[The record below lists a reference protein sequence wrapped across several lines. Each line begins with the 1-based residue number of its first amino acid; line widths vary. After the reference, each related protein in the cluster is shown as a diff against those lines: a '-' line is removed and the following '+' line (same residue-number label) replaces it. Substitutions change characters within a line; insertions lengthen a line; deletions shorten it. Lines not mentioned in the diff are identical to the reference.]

1 MAETISHPLNKS
13 PCFSMTNEI
22 IEFILQGYDPS
33 LDVEWLYQ
41 ELHQWIFSNIISK
54 WDMICKKPTK
64 LFSMFTGYH
73 ASKHLIKN
81 LFTSQGITEKKMKAF
96 FSLNQED
103 SEKLVHNLVSE
114 FLKVRF
120 PILLALNKI
129 DCPDSKKNIEK
140 FEKFKD
146 MTMVPVSAKSECFLQ
161 KLKKNGLIEYHGGDS
176 KFSVINKNDN
186 SKENEDSVFDVSEVT
201 QNSELEIAKG
211 LKKTVLEPF
220 GSTGVLKA
228 VSSAVHLRP
237 PNFAFPVQSLDSL
250 ESIGSQPH
258 PAVLRDCVVLKK
270 NTTVGKLF
278 NVLCHPPTSLLA
290 GEYVRAECLDN
301 TGKKKVMHKDEIIDE
316 SNQIVKIMS
325 TKKASAPSKSRS

>member
-1 MAETISHPLNKS
+1 MKS
-13 PCFSMTNEI
+13 FY
-22 IEFILQGYDPS
+22 LGYDPT

-41 ELHQWIFSNIISK
+41 EVHQWIFSNIISK

-64 LFSMFTGYH
+64 LFNMFTGYH
-73 ASKHLIKN
+73 ASKHLIKG

-129 DCPDSKKNIEK
+129 DRPDSKKNIEK
-140 FEKFKD
+140 FEEKFKD
-146 MTMVPVSAKSECFLQ
+146 MAMVSVSAKSECFLQ
-161 KLKKNGLIEYHGGDS
+161 KLKKDGFIEYHGGGS
-176 KFSVINKNDN
+176 QFSVINRVDK
-186 SKENEDSVFDVSEVT
+186 SKEIKDSVLDISEVT
-201 QNSELEIAKG
+201 LTTELETAQGI
-211 LKKTVLEPF
+211 KKAVLEPF

-228 VSSAVHLRP
+228 VSTAVHLRP
-237 PNFAFPVQSLDSL
+237 PNFAFPVQSLESL
-250 ESIGSQPH
+250 EAIGSQLSKH
-258 PAVLRDCVVLKK
+258 LAVLRDCVVLKK

-278 NVLCHPPTSLLA
+278 DVLCHPPTCLLA

-301 TGKKKVMHKDEIIDE
+301 TGKKRVMHKDEILDE

-325 TKKASAPSKSRS
+325 TKKASTPSKARS